1 MVGPGGFPENRGSM
15 VGSPEDKGS
24 RPDED
29 LLMIRVPISVWAI
42 RVVLWSRSEVCSLF
56 GVALPETK

>member
-1 MVGPGGFPENRGSM
+1 MVGPGGSPEDRGSM

-29 LLMIRVPISVWAI
+29 LLVILVPILVRGDLCHVMGSERGVFTVWGGLA
-42 RVVLWSRSEVCSLF
+42 RN
-56 GVALPETK
+56 